1 MRPGGKITADVWRGR
16 LARETV
22 DHCDRQGMGSN
33 LSENHVPLILHQR
46 NSAGVQAGES
56 GRSTQMPRTYIPC
69 ATINYRMPTG
79 KLHIVPLGG
88 LGEFGMNCMAIRW
101 GDDIIVI
108 DGGLMFPEAELL
120 GVDIVVPDIS
130 YLIENRLR
138 VKGIILTHGHEDHI
152 GGLPWILSELNV
164 PVWGTEFTLAY
175 VEDKL
180 EEHGLLDDAD
190 LREIRAGESFQIGPF
205 TISPIQVT
213 HSLVDCVALAVHT
226 PLGVIIHTGDFK
238 VDPTPTDNRLFDL
251 HAFAEYGK
259 TGVLALFQD
268 STNVER
274 KGYTP
279 SERAVRRKFDEVFAH
294 TKRRLFISCFS
305 SSIHRIKLAVEMAWQ
320 HGRKVAFAGRSM
332 NNSAEI
338 AEDLGYIEIPE
349 GLLIH
354 PGEMKNFP
362 PEKVCVLISGTQGEP
377 MSALSRA
384 AVDNH
389 KHAKI
394 EKGDTVMLSSR
405 IIPGNEKAIYRMIDH
420 LFRREAHVI
429 YDDGSSPPVHVS
441 GHASQEEL
449 KLIINLV
456 KPKYFIPI
464 HGEYRQLKLHA
475 EMAAAMKGSVG
486 NVILIES
493 GDVLE
498 FDELSARKA
507 GRVNVGRVCI
517 DSGSRTDVVEDLI
530 VKDRRHLSEDGIVLP
545 IIAIN
550 KLTGKVETTPEI
562 VTRGFSPGEDGFVGG
577 ARQIVMQTLDSS
589 SAEEKADYGVIK
601 EKIRADL
608 KRYVSKQ
615 TQKRPLIMPVI
626 LEI

>member
-1 MRPGGKITADVWRGR
+1 
-16 LARETV
+16 
-22 DHCDRQGMGSN
+22 
-33 LSENHVPLILHQR
+33 
-46 NSAGVQAGES
+46 
-56 GRSTQMPRTYIPC
+56 
-69 ATINYRMPTG
+69 MPTG

-88 LGEFGMNCMAIRW
+88 LGEFGMNCMAVRW

-108 DGGLMFPEAELL
+108 DAGLMFPEAELL

-130 YLIENRLR
+130 YLIENRQR
-138 VKGIILTHGHEDHI
+138 VRAIILTHGHEDHI
-152 GGLPWILSELNV
+152 GALPWILSELNV
-164 PVWGTEFTLAY
+164 PVWGTEFTLALL
-175 VEDKL
+175 EDKL
-180 EEHGLLDDAD
+180 EEHGLLEDAD
-190 LREIRAGESFQIGPF
+190 LHEIRPGERFKAGPF
-205 TISPIQVT
+205 TIHPIHVT
-213 HSLVDCVALAVHT
+213 HSLVDCVSLAIHT
-226 PLGVIIHTGDFK
+226 PLGVLIHTGDFK
-238 VDPTPTDNRLFDL
+238 VDPTPTDNKMFDL

-259 TGVLALFQD
+259 EGVLALFQD

-305 SSIHRIKLAVEMAWQ
+305 SSIHRIKLAVELAWQ
-320 HGRKVAFAGRSM
+320 HGRKVAFVGRSM
-332 NNSAEI
+332 TNTSEI

-354 PGEMKNFP
+354 PGDMKNYP
-362 PEKVCVLISGTQGEP
+362 PEKVCVMISGTQGEP

-394 EKGDTVMLSSR
+394 EKGDTVVLSSR

-420 LFRREAHVI
+420 LFRRQAHVI
-429 YDDGSSPPVHVS
+429 YEDGSSPPIHVS
-441 GHASQEEL
+441 GHGSQEEL

-475 EMAAAMKGSVG
+475 EMAGAMHSSVG
-486 NVILIES
+486 NVMLIES
-493 GDVLE
+493 GDILE
-498 FDELSARKA
+498 FDELGARKA

-530 VKDRRHLSEDGIVLP
+530 IKDRRHLSEDGIVLP

-550 KLTGKVETTPEI
+550 KLSGRVESSPEI
-562 VTRGFSPGEDGFVGG
+562 VTRGFAPGEDGFVDG
-577 ARQIVMQTLDSS
+577 ARQLVMQTLELSS
-589 SAEEKADYGVIK
+589 EEEKADYGVIK

-608 KRYVSKQ
+608 KRYISKQ

>member
-1 MRPGGKITADVWRGR
+1 
-16 LARETV
+16 
-22 DHCDRQGMGSN
+22 
-33 LSENHVPLILHQR
+33 
-46 NSAGVQAGES
+46 
-56 GRSTQMPRTYIPC
+56 MPS
-69 ATINYRMPTG
+69 G
-79 KLHIVPLGG
+79 KLHLVPLGG
-88 LGEFGMNCMAIRW
+88 LGEFGMNCMAVRW

-108 DGGLMFPEAELL
+108 DAGMMFPEAELL

-130 YLIENRLR
+130 YLMENRQR
-138 VKGIILTHGHEDHI
+138 VRGIVLTHGHEDHI
-152 GGLPWILSELNV
+152 GALPWVLSELNV

-180 EEHGLLDDAD
+180 DEHGLLEDAD
-190 LREIRAGESFQIGPF
+190 LREIRPGDRFKIGPF
-205 TISPIQVT
+205 TIHPIQVT
-213 HSLVDCVALAVHT
+213 HSLVDCVSLAIHT
-226 PLGVIIHTGDFK
+226 PLGVVIHTGDFK

-259 TGVLALFQD
+259 EGVLALLQD

-274 KGYTP
+274 RGYTP
-279 SERAVRRKFDEVFAH
+279 SERAVRRKFDEVFAR
-294 TKRRLFISCFS
+294 TERRLFVSCFS
-305 SSIHRIKLAVEMAWQ
+305 SSIHRIKLTVELAAE
-320 HGRKVAFAGRSM
+320 HGRKICFIGRSM
-332 NNSAEI
+332 NNSSEI
-338 AEDLGYIEIPE
+338 AEDLGYVEIPE
-349 GLLIH
+349 GLLIN
-354 PGEMKNFP
+354 PGEVKNFA
-362 PEKVCVLISGTQGEP
+362 PEKVCVMISGTQGEP

-420 LFRREAHVI
+420 LFRRQAHVI
-429 YDDGSSPPVHVS
+429 YDDGSTPPVHVS

-464 HGEYRQLKLHA
+464 HGEYRQLRLHA
-475 EMAAAMKGSVG
+475 ELAASMHGSVG
-486 NVILIES
+486 SVMLIES

-498 FDELSARKA
+498 FDELGARKA
-507 GRVNVGRVCI
+507 GRVNVGRICI
-517 DSGSRTDVVEDLI
+517 DSGSRTDVVEDLVI
-530 VKDRRHLSEDGIVLP
+530 KDRRHLSEDGFVLP

-550 KLTGKVETTPEI
+550 KLTGRVEISPEI
-562 VTRGFSPGEDGFVGG
+562 VTRGFSGGENGFMDEV
-577 ARQIVMQTLDSS
+577 RNVVVQTLGQSS
-589 SAEEKADYGVIK
+589 DEERADYGVIK

-608 KRYVSKQ
+608 KRYISKQ